1 MKTDDKQ
8 KQLEDFVLSHYQH
21 GRLDTQQAL
30 RNVRQR
36 LQQKEEQPQQ
46 AHTIS
51 LWQRLRHVAA
61 AVVLVLVMVSAY
73 AIYRNAATPQPAPT
87 EQVATPP
94 QPAPAVSK
102 TFHFDDTPINVV
114 LSQLSQHYGVTL
126 TAGDTTR
133 HLSGDFEAD
142 DLEMLLSM
150 IEQTL
155 GIEIDSKKR

>member
-1 MKTDDKQ
+1 M
-8 KQLEDFVLSHYQH
+8 
-21 GRLDTQQAL
+21 
-30 RNVRQR
+30 
-36 LQQKEEQPQQ
+36 
-46 AHTIS
+46 
-51 LWQRLRHVAA
+51 
-61 AVVLVLVMVSAY
+61 
-73 AIYRNAATPQPAPT
+73 
-87 EQVATPP
+87 
-94 QPAPAVSK
+94 SK

-126 TAGDTTR
+126 TASDTTR